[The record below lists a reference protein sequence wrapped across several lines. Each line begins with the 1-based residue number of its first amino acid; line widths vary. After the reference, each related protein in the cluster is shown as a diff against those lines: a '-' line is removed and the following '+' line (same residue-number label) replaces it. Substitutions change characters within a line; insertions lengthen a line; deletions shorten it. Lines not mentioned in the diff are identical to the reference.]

1 MLILVFFRDM
11 QSLNKIVVILHGG
24 LNCAACGSELGFKK
38 IQIVGCKLWE
48 LITIKIIMKLHMTGV
63 MDYNRMLYNTDLL
76 KLTGRA
82 VCPQVDLSDC
92 GQGGNY
98 Y

>member
-1 MLILVFFRDM
+1 
-11 QSLNKIVVILHGG
+11 
-24 LNCAACGSELGFKK
+24 
-38 IQIVGCKLWE
+38 
-48 LITIKIIMKLHMTGV
+48 MKLHMTGV

-82 VCPQVDLSDC
+82 VRPQVDLSDC